1 MTVYSNVR
9 MPSVDAV
16 QPISTEALDLDALLS
31 KSNEVDSEARS
42 KEKHLRV
49 MAARRM
55 ALQALSKAYPDH
67 YRMLYLQA
75 REQQD
80 ERRGPLPD

>member
-1 MTVYSNVR
+1 MPTVTPV
-9 MPSVDAV
+9 PPV
-16 QPISTEALDLDALLS
+16 STDPLDLDALLNKRS
-31 KSNEVDSEARS
+31 TVDSEARS

-75 REQQD
+75 RDQQD
-80 ERRGPLPD
+80 ELRGPLPD